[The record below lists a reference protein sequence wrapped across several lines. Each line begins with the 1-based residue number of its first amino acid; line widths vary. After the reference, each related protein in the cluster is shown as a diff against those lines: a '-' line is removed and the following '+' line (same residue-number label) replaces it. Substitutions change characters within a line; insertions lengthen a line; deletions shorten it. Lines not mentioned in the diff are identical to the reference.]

1 MIAIGVQERKGKLE
15 EHLQLLRSLA
25 QELER
30 AMLAISRNSLS
41 ELEDSI
47 ANQQALSARLVELA
61 DDVSAQLQN
70 RTAASPAQIDEHF
83 MERIRSAS
91 STLQALNQRYSALLQ
106 HSSRSVELLVS
117 LFNSFRG
124 QFQEGSGPRLKHQ
137 TWSCQI

>member
-1 MIAIGVQERKGKLE
+1 
-15 EHLQLLRSLA
+15 
-25 QELER
+25 
-30 AMLAISRNSLS
+30 LS
-41 ELEDSI
+41 ELEDSV

-61 DDVSAQLQN
+61 DDVSAQLQD
-70 RTAASPAQIDEHF
+70 RTAASPSLIDKHF
-83 MERIRSAS
+83 MEQIRSAF

-106 HSSRSVELLVS
+106 HSSRSVELLVA